1 MKDYMKLVDGTQITI
16 EDGASLDRIIHIAES
31 DAEAASVCR
40 KVTNDNV
47 RHVEFWK
54 GGPEADAPYGV
65 FDDLVVATPAV
76 IQISGEGI
84 ASVLIRLREK
94 TSVELRLDA
103 LEESQETQDGAIA
116 DIGQVLSDMV
126 EA

>member
-16 EDGASLDRIIHIAES
+16 EDGASLDRIIHIADS
-31 DAEAASVCR
+31 DAEAATVCR
-40 KVTNDNV
+40 KVKNDNV

-54 GGPEADAPYGV
+54 DDPETDAPYGV
-65 FDDLVVATPAV
+65 YDDLVVATPAV

-84 ASVLIRLREK
+84 ASVLISLREK
-94 TSVELRLDA
+94 TDVEKRLDA

-116 DIGQVLSDMV
+116 DIGQVLSDMA

>member
-1 MKDYMKLVDGTQITI
+1 MDFLKLSDGTQITI

-31 DAEAASVCR
+31 DAEAATVCR

-54 GGPEADAPYGV
+54 GGPGVEAPYGTY
-65 FDDLVVATPAV
+65 DDLVVATPAV
-76 IQISGEGI
+76 IQISEEGI
-84 ASVLIRLREK
+84 ASVLISLREK